1 MAIQFIKGVIVNG
14 DLTATRL
21 IKIDGTSSQFLKA
34 DGSVDSTGYLSSVGL
49 TMPVAFS
56 VANSPLTA
64 NGTLEVTA
72 IGTASQYIRGDG
84 QLATLPASGGGGGS
98 SVFYYLN
105 GSVAASVA
113 TYKQMGNTPVIG
125 GGTDFNLVGNGLI
138 AQFLTDIGNPNR
150 IQIPGGAW
158 NFEMFFNM
166 SSVGGNTKFYVELLK
181 YNGATFTSIASNITV
196 PEEITGG
203 TSVDLYLTSIAV
215 PETVLLTTDR
225 LAIRV
230 YIIDNSG
237 GRTATLHT
245 EDNTLCQVTTT
256 FSAGVTSINGLTENT
271 QYLAVGTD
279 GADFNISSLLD
290 THTFNLPTASSTK
303 RGALSIGDWTAF
315 NNKANASGTIN
326 YISKFTGASSLGN
339 SIVYDDGTKVGIG
352 TISPMYKLD
361 VNGDISLSIG
371 SYYKVGG
378 TNLVNDSQYIP
389 KATTLGYFVNS
400 LIYDNGT
407 NIGIGTT
414 APTQQ
419 LTTTGDAIIRNAY
432 IGYIPA
438 FGVNYASFS
447 HASRNNANDYS
458 LLSENNGTTYLNASL
473 VQSIKFR
480 IGNFDKA
487 IIDSNGNFGIGTTSP
502 NRKLTVAGEIS
513 SNYGSNQ
520 GALWLGDIALQQGSF
535 TSYGILDYTLHNGG
549 GYSQIMRIQ
558 GNGNVGI
565 GTTSPAYKLDV
576 NGSSR
581 VQGNLYLNGNIEY
594 NGLVGSDFYIST
606 IQGGGIVY
614 QADQNGH
621 RFQTY
626 LGAWI
631 DRLIITDGGNV
642 GIGTT
647 SPAYKLDVIG
657 NLRLLVNN
665 EAVRFQSVDSNG
677 NYITMHN
684 GSGGYGY
691 IGSNFHLIGG
701 GSASD
706 LGIRGES
713 NLVFSSGGA
722 VERMRITS
730 GGNVGIGTTSPIAKL
745 QAEIA
750 SSTGASGVDGIRFS
764 NGLMALNFGV
774 EATNNY
780 SWIQSSLGG
789 TGSKN
794 LLLNPYG
801 GNVGI
806 GTTSPS
812 AKLDVRGTSDT
823 TDSTLQIVG
832 NATSTLL
839 LGQNS
844 SGGVIRGQ
852 GGSNALA
859 FWTGGVGDVAAGGS
873 GSERMRITSGGN
885 VGIGTTSP
893 SVALD
898 FGNVTGKAFHLYTSG
913 LDYYGLNMAQYDGG
927 GFSTNIFSGNGGD
940 VKIRTAS
947 GTSTQSTRMII
958 TSTGNVGIG
967 TTSPNRKLEIVSTDS
982 EQLVLT
988 STSTSNLAG
997 IFLNPANTT
1006 FSSFIGGTGNDIVM
1020 NTVGAEKMRITAA
1033 GNVGIGTTSPAY
1045 KLQVVNSGNTLLQL
1059 NGNNTAGTIDTGF
1072 TISADDSKNIFL
1084 YQREN
1089 ASTIFG
1095 TNNAERMRIT
1105 PAGNV
1110 GIGTTNPTAKL
1121 HVVGMVEYA
1130 TNALAIAG
1138 GLTVGAFY
1146 HTGGV
1151 VKVVI

>member
-1 MAIQFIKGVIVNG
+1 M
-14 DLTATRL
+14 D
-21 IKIDGTSSQFLKA
+21 
-34 DGSVDSTGYLSSVGL
+34 
-49 TMPVAFS
+49 
-56 VANSPLTA
+56 
-64 NGTLEVTA
+64 
-72 IGTASQYIRGDG
+72 
-84 QLATLPASGGGGGS
+84 
-98 SVFYYLN
+98 
-105 GSVAASVA
+105 
-113 TYKQMGNTPVIG
+113 NTPVIG

-150 IQIPGGAW
+150 IQIPGCAW

-181 YNGATFTSIASNITV
+181 YNGATFISIASNITV

-230 YIIDNSG
+230 YIVDNSG

-256 FSAGVTSINGLTENT
+256 FSAGVTSINGLTANT
-271 QYLAVGTD
+271 QYLAVGTS
-279 GADFNISSLLD
+279 GTDFNISSLLD

-730 GGNVGIGTTSPIAKL
+730 GGNVGIGTTSPGAKL
-745 QAEIA
+745 D
-750 SSTGASGVDGIRFS
+750 V
-764 NGLMALNFGV
+764 NGHINVTSAAINFGGSGSPLSTDPAIYRIGGV
-774 EATNNY
+774 NDLAFAIGLSERMRIT
-780 SWIQSSLGG
+780 SSG
-789 TGSKN
+789 
-794 LLLNPYG
+794 Y
-801 GNVGI
+801 VGI
-806 GTTSPS
+806 GTTSPVRP
-812 AKLDVRGTSDT
+812 LDVSADSGATAINIRARSLNDYGVLSFSNSTASEIISNIYINRTGTNIGALIFET
-823 TDSTLQIVG
+823 
-832 NATSTLL
+832 N
-839 LGQNS
+839 N
-844 SGGVIRGQ
+844 
-852 GGSNALA
+852 GGS
-859 FWTGGVGDVAAGGS
+859 S
-873 GSERMRITSGGN
+873 PSERMRI
-885 VGIGTTSP
+885 
-893 SVALD
+893 
-898 FGNVTGKAFHLYTSG
+898 
-913 LDYYGLNMAQYDGG
+913 
-927 GFSTNIFSGNGGD
+927 
-940 VKIRTAS
+940 AS
-947 GTSTQSTRMII
+947 S
-958 TSTGNVGIG
+958 
-967 TTSPNRKLEIVSTDS
+967 
-982 EQLVLT
+982 
-988 STSTSNLAG
+988 
-997 IFLNPANTT
+997 
-1006 FSSFIGGTGNDIVM
+1006 
-1020 NTVGAEKMRITAA
+1020 

-1072 TISADDSKNIFL
+1072 TISADDFKNIYLF
-1084 YQREN
+1084 QREN

-1095 TNNAERMRIT
+1095 TNNNERMRIT
-1105 PAGNV
+1105 SGGNV
-1110 GIGTTNPTAKL
+1110 FIATLGTGLVYSNAGTLTSTNPSDERLKNNIADLNYGLNEILKL
-1121 HVVGMVEYA
+1121 RPVTYNWKNDTINQGKQFGFIAQEVQEVMPELVKEFETEEGERLGLDKEGIYA
-1130 TNALAIAG
+1130 TLVKAIQEQQKQIEE
-1138 GLTVGAFY
+1138 LKTLIN
-1146 HTGGV
+1146 
-1151 VKVVI
+1151 K

>member
-105 GSVAASVA
+105 GSVDASVA
-113 TYKQMGNTPVIG
+113 TYKQMDNTPVIG

-230 YIIDNSG
+230 YIVDNSG

-271 QYLAVGTD
+271 QYLAVGTS
-279 GADFNISSLLD
+279 GTDFNISSLLD

-303 RGALSIGDWTAF
+303 RGALSFTDWLIFNSKISGLGTA
-315 NNKANASGTIN
+315 N
-326 YISKFTGASSLGN
+326 YISKFTA
-339 SIVYDDGTKVGIG
+339 VGTTIG
-352 TISPMYKLD
+352 
-361 VNGDISLSIG
+361 
-371 SYYKVGG
+371 
-378 TNLVNDSQYIP
+378 
-389 KATTLGYFVNS
+389 NS
-400 LIYDNGT
+400 LIYDNGS
-407 NIGIGTT
+407 NVGIGTT
-414 APTQQ
+414 APSSK
-419 LTTTGDAIIRNAY
+419 LTVTSSTNEALYVYSTGGTGATLGTSDYRALYAINNSVLNPTIYAINIGAGPILSLFNNSATNVFHVLNNGNVGIGNTSPVEKLDVSGNIFMGGGGGRTLTLQASGAGGTEIKLLPNTTA
-432 IGYIPA
+432 GYARINVGNTNQPLD
-438 FGVNYASFS
+438 FQM
-447 HASRNNANDYS
+447 NNAD
-458 LLSENNGTTYLNASL
+458 
-473 VQSIKFR
+473 VMR
-480 IGNFDKA
+480 ITQAGNV
-487 IIDSNGNFGIGTTSP
+487 GIGTTSP
-502 NRKLTVAGEIS
+502 SAKLDVNGHINVTSAAINFAGS
-513 SNYGSNQ
+513 GSPLNTDP
-520 GALWLGDIALQQGSF
+520 AI
-535 TSYGILDYTLHNGG
+535 YRVGG
-549 GYSQIMRIQ
+549 VNDLAFAIGLTEKMRITTS
-558 GNGNVGI
+558 GNVGI

-576 NGSSR
+576 AGSSR

-594 NGLVGSDFYIST
+594 NGLIGSDFYIST
-606 IQGGGIVY
+606 VQGGGMIY

-626 LGAWI
+626 SGAWL

-647 SPAYKLDVIG
+647 SPVVKLHITAPATLSNNIEMLRITDGSYADFKILLNRVSSLATSISVVNTAAG
-657 NLRLLVNN
+657 NMSF
-665 EAVRFQSVDSNG
+665 ETSN
-677 NYITMHN
+677 T
-684 GSGGYGY
+684 
-691 IGSNFHLIGG
+691 
-701 GSASD
+701 
-706 LGIRGES
+706 
-713 NLVFSSGGA
+713 
-722 VERMRITS
+722 ERMRITS
-730 GGNVGIGTTSPIAKL
+730 A
-745 QAEIA
+745 
-750 SSTGASGVDGIRFS
+750 
-764 NGLMALNFGV
+764 
-774 EATNNY
+774 
-780 SWIQSSLGG
+780 
-789 TGSKN
+789 
-794 LLLNPYG
+794 
-801 GNVGI
+801 
-806 GTTSPS
+806 
-812 AKLDVRGTSDT
+812 
-823 TDSTLQIVG
+823 
-832 NATSTLL
+832 
-839 LGQNS
+839 
-844 SGGVIRGQ
+844 
-852 GGSNALA
+852 
-859 FWTGGVGDVAAGGS
+859 
-873 GSERMRITSGGN
+873 GN

-958 TSTGNVGIG
+958 TS
-967 TTSPNRKLEIVSTDS
+967 
-982 EQLVLT
+982 
-988 STSTSNLAG
+988 
-997 IFLNPANTT
+997 
-1006 FSSFIGGTGNDIVM
+1006 
-1020 NTVGAEKMRITAA
+1020 A

>member
-1 MAIQFIKGVIVNG
+1 MPVKFKSEVSLDALNNATVDTDKILVSDNGIVKYRTGTEIRSDIGAGV
-14 DLTATRL
+14 
-21 IKIDGTSSQFLKA
+21 
-34 DGSVDSTGYLSSVGL
+34 GSVTSVGL

-56 VANSPLTA
+56 VANSPITSA
-64 NGTLEVTA
+64 GNLEVTA

-84 QLATLPASGGGGGS
+84 QLATLPAGGGGGGS

-113 TYKQMGNTPVIG
+113 TYKQMDNTPVIG

-181 YNGATFTSIASNITV
+181 YNGTTFTSIASNITV

-230 YIIDNSG
+230 YIVNNSG

-271 QYLAVGTD
+271 QYLAVGTA
-279 GADFNISSLLD
+279 GSDFNISSLLD

-389 KATTLGYFVNS
+389 KATTLGYFINS
-400 LIYDNGT
+400 LIYDSGT

-487 IIDSNGNFGIGTTSP
+487 IIDSNGNFGIGTTIP
-502 NRKLTVAGEIS
+502 TAKLEVVGNINITNNFVAYPEMNIS
-513 SNYGSNQ
+513 
-520 GALWLGDIALQQGSF
+520 GA
-535 TSYGILDYTLHNGG
+535 NGG
-549 GYSQIMRIQ
+549 FINLKTNGNLRGFLYGNDGGLSLGAEGARNIDFYTNGSQKAIITSA
-558 GNGNVGI
+558 GNVGI
-565 GTTSPAYKLDV
+565 GNTDTFGFKTLINSGNSSNNLILLSTTSGV
-576 NGSSR
+576 NLTF
-581 VQGNLYLNGNIEY
+581 NDLNTG
-594 NGLVGSDFYIST
+594 VGSQIVGVANDLYIST
-606 IQGGGIVY
+606 
-614 QADQNGH
+614 
-621 RFQTY
+621 
-626 LGAWI
+626 
-631 DRLIITDGGNV
+631 
-642 GIGTT
+642 
-647 SPAYKLDVIG
+647 
-657 NLRLLVNN
+657 NN
-665 EAVRFQSVDSNG
+665 
-677 NYITMHN
+677 
-684 GSGGYGY
+684 
-691 IGSNFHLIGG
+691 
-701 GSASD
+701 
-706 LGIRGES
+706 
-713 NLVFSSGGA
+713 
-722 VERMRITS
+722 
-730 GGNVGIGTTSPIAKL
+730 
-745 QAEIA
+745 
-750 SSTGASGVDGIRFS
+750 
-764 NGLMALNFGV
+764 
-774 EATNNY
+774 
-780 SWIQSSLGG
+780 
-789 TGSKN
+789 
-794 LLLNPYG
+794 
-801 GNVGI
+801 
-806 GTTSPS
+806 
-812 AKLDVRGTSDT
+812 
-823 TDSTLQIVG
+823 
-832 NATSTLL
+832 
-839 LGQNS
+839 
-844 SGGVIRGQ
+844 
-852 GGSNALA
+852 
-859 FWTGGVGDVAAGGS
+859 
-873 GSERMRITSGGN
+873 SERMRITS
-885 VGIGTTSP
+885 
-893 SVALD
+893 
-898 FGNVTGKAFHLYTSG
+898 
-913 LDYYGLNMAQYDGG
+913 
-927 GFSTNIFSGNGGD
+927 
-940 VKIRTAS
+940 
-947 GTSTQSTRMII
+947 
-958 TSTGNVGIG
+958 
-967 TTSPNRKLEIVSTDS
+967 
-982 EQLVLT
+982 
-988 STSTSNLAG
+988 
-997 IFLNPANTT
+997 
-1006 FSSFIGGTGNDIVM
+1006 
-1020 NTVGAEKMRITAA
+1020 A
-1033 GNVGIGTTSPAY
+1033 GNVGIGTTSPTY
-1045 KLQVVNSGNTLLQL
+1045 KLSILGPVLGTAISWTDAA
-1059 NGNNTAGTIDTGF
+1059 NNTGYLSIRGAAAAIG
-1072 TISADDSKNIFL
+1072 ADNNLVF
-1084 YQREN
+1084 ETA
-1089 ASTIFG
+1089 AS
-1095 TNNAERMRIT
+1095 ERMRIT
-1105 PAGNV
+1105 SAGNV
-1110 GIGTTNPTAKL
+1110 GIGTTSPGTKLTVNGNFSSQLSDANDIRLIIAPTTSLIQIAATYNTTGSFQPLGFFTSDVERMRITSAGNVGIGTTSPLTALSVSGNLSLFTTNQIRLYNSAKNNWAEISSPLLGGDTEVDFKLVTKSGIVYVDPSGNVGIGTTSPTAKL

-1146 HTGGV
+1146 HTAGV